1 MTSKLKFLIPC
12 LMLSMVSFTSCS
24 DDDNNGDGPSGG
36 GSEPLTSEQSKEK
49 LSEIG
54 QNLIGLVNAEDQRK
68 LIELGD
74 YFSDI
79 AGSLEFQEK
88 DQVRKAIR
96 TIVAA
101 SQGDMAAVYSL
112 AAPNSEIY
120 QASDY
125 YGVYTYDKQTDE
137 WPRTDSNSELALKFA
152 DKQGQQAEIRIAA
165 TGNEADIE
173 YDDVIVKVPAKITAT
188 IKLGSSI
195 LTSVDITTA
204 NVNSNNPRKADI
216 TVNVDANGYKV
227 SSSVSAG
234 PSQVKANYLITI
246 RGTEAVKGEAC
257 LNGSNMTADE
267 GKNENIEDRFNDA
280 QAQANIMG
288 EALVTLKC
296 ESYKE
301 LARKMEAV
309 EDQYDNEAEMWGNS
323 QAAAQA
329 MSDVY
334 KQYLIGALTFNGS
347 DHPSASLA
355 FQPGIDY
362 SYTDG
367 QGMKHEYWDTE
378 VLLQFEDESLISF
391 EKYFDAASGP
401 FKSLANSFEA
411 LVDSFDGFITKD

>member
-1 MTSKLKFLIPC
+1 MTGKLKFLIPC

-24 DDDNNGDGPSGG
+24 DDDNNGDGSSGG
-36 GSEPLTSEQSKEK
+36 GSTPLTSEQSKEK

-74 YFSDI
+74 YFSVI
-79 AGSLEFQEK
+79 AGSLEIQEK

-165 TGNEADIE
+165 TGNEPDIE

-188 IKLGSSI
+188 IKLGSTT
-195 LTSVDITTA
+195 LTSVEITTA

-216 TVNVDANGYKV
+216 TVNVDASGYKV
-227 SSSVSAG
+227 SSSISAG
-234 PSQVKANYLITI
+234 PSQVKANYLISI
-246 RGTEAVKGEAC
+246 KGTEAVKGEAY

-267 GKNENIEDRFNDA
+267 GKDENIEDRFNDA

-301 LARKMEAV
+301 MARKLEEV
-309 EDQYDNEAEMWGNS
+309 EDQYDRRSS

-329 MSDVY
+329 TANVY
-334 KQYLIGALTFNGS
+334 KQYLNGGLTFTGS
-347 DHPSASLA
+347 DQQSATLA
-355 FQPGIDY
+355 FQPYIVEKWNED
-362 SYTDG
+362 
-367 QGMKHEYWDTE
+367 EYWKVE
-378 VLLQFEDESLISF
+378 PLLQFEDESLISF
-391 EKYFDAASGP
+391 ENYFDAASGP
-401 FKSLANSFEA
+401 FKSLADSFEA
-411 LVDSFDGFITKD
+411 LVDSFDGFITD

>member
-49 LSEIG
+49 LSAIG

-125 YGVYTYDKQTDE
+125 YGVYTYNKQTDE

-246 RGTEAVKGEAC
+246 RGTEAVKGEAY

-301 LARKMEAV
+301 LARKMEEV
-309 EDQYDNEAEMWGNS
+309 KDQYDRSSS

-329 MSDVY
+329 TANVY
-334 KQYLIGALTFNGS
+334 KQYLNGGLTFTGS
-347 DHPSASLA
+347 DQQSATLA
-355 FQPGIDY
+355 FQPYIVEKWNGV
-362 SYTDG
+362 
-367 QGMKHEYWDTE
+367 EYWE
-378 VLLQFEDESLISF
+378 VEPLLQFEDESLISF

>member
-54 QNLIGLVNAEDQRK
+54 QNLIGLINAEDQRK

-88 DQVRKAIR
+88 DQVRKSIR

-125 YGVYTYDKQTDE
+125 YGVYTYNKQTDE

-165 TGNEADIE
+165 TGNESVIE

-216 TVNVDANGYKV
+216 TVNVDASGYKV

-246 RGTEAVKGEAC
+246 RGTEAVKGEAY

-301 LARKMEAV
+301 MARKLEEV
-309 EDQYDNEAEMWGNS
+309 EDQHDRSSS

-329 MSDVY
+329 TANVY
-334 KQYLIGALTFNGS
+334 KQYLNGGLTFTGS
-347 DHPSASLA
+347 DQQSATLA
-355 FQPGIDY
+355 FQPYIVEKWNGV
-362 SYTDG
+362 
-367 QGMKHEYWDTE
+367 EYWE
-378 VLLQFEDESLISF
+378 VEPLLQFEDESLISF

-401 FKSLANSFEA
+401 FKSLADSFEA
-411 LVDSFDGFITKD
+411 LVDSFDGFITD

>member
-1 MTSKLKFLIPC
+1 MTSKLKFWIPC

-125 YGVYTYDKQTDE
+125 YGVYTYNKQTDE

-165 TGNEADIE
+165 TGNEADIK

-188 IKLGSSI
+188 IKLGSTT
-195 LTSVDITTA
+195 LTSVEITTA
-204 NVNSNNPRKADI
+204 NVRNTPREADI
-216 TVNVDANGYKV
+216 TVNVDASGYKV
-227 SSSVSAG
+227 STSVSAG
-234 PSQVKANYLITI
+234 PSQVKANYLISI
-246 RGTEAVKGEAC
+246 KGTEAVKGEAY

-301 LARKMEAV
+301 LARKMEEV
-309 EDQYDNEAEMWGNS
+309 KDQYDRSSS

-329 MSDVY
+329 TANVY
-334 KQYLIGALTFNGS
+334 KQYLNGGLTFTGS
-347 DHPSASLA
+347 DQQSATLA
-355 FQPGIDY
+355 FQPYIVEKWNGV
-362 SYTDG
+362 
-367 QGMKHEYWDTE
+367 EYWE
-378 VLLQFEDESLISF
+378 VEPLLQFEDESLISF